1 MTTTASG
8 PRTIAIDSKSPL
20 VWTAAALAAV
30 ILVALA
36 VVSLHRTSASSLLS
50 PVRPAAATGADA
62 TGHVG
67 VHSGAAALAHQYGA
81 RGPVDG
87 TGTGTTAGSALPV
100 TPPLTSTNPVRHYFG
115 ARGDQ

>member
-8 PRTIAIDSKSPL
+8 PRTIAIDTKRPL

-36 VVSLHRTSASSLLS
+36 VVSLHRTSAPSL
-50 PVRPAAATGADA
+50 PTAVRPAAATGAVA
-62 TGHVG
+62 TGNVG
-67 VHSGAAALAHQYGA
+67 QHSGAAALAHQYGA
-81 RGPVDG
+81 RGPAEG
-87 TGTGTTAGSALPV
+87 TGTGSTAGSALPV
-100 TPPLTSTNPVRHYFG
+100 TPPMTSSNPVRHYFG

>member
-36 VVSLHRTSASSLLS
+36 VVSLHRTSVPSL
-50 PVRPAAATGADA
+50 PTPIRPAAASGSVAS
-62 TGHVG
+62 GHVG
-67 VHSGAAALAHQYGA
+67 QHSGAASLAHQYGA

-100 TPPLTSTNPVRHYFG
+100 AHPMTSTNPVRHYFG

>member
-8 PRTIAIDSKSPL
+8 PRTIAIDSKRPL
-20 VWTAAALAAV
+20 AWTAAALAAV

-36 VVSLHRTSASSLLS
+36 VVSLHRTSAPSLPS
-50 PVRPAAATGADA
+50 PVRPAAATGAVA

-67 VHSGAAALAHQYGA
+67 EHSGAATLAHQYGA

-87 TGTGTTAGSALPV
+87 TGTTEGSPARV
-100 TPPLTSTNPVRHYFG
+100 TPPLTSSNAVRHYFG
-115 ARGDQ
+115 ARGDL